1 MYRVSFYNN
10 IIFVNYYS
18 LVIVSLI
25 IIVFYFVSHIFNTLH
40 KHNIILL
47 AIFDTVKV
55 NYTLE
60 ELEDLSL
67 AYAIS
72 VHKAQGGE
80 FDVVVM
86 PFTFQHY
93 IMLRRKLIYTGVTR
107 AKKTLIMVG
116 DVAAMQQGIKRIE
129 ANRKTILKE
138 KLIEFIKNDSSPS
151 IKQQLIEEDS
161 LGETFSELD
170 PDDFKNL

>member
-1 MYRVSFYNN
+1 
-10 IIFVNYYS
+10 
-18 LVIVSLI
+18 
-25 IIVFYFVSHIFNTLH
+25 
-40 KHNIILL
+40 
-47 AIFDTVKV
+47 
-55 NYTLE
+55 
-60 ELEDLSL
+60 
-67 AYAIS
+67 
-72 VHKAQGGE
+72 
-80 FDVVVM
+80 M

-138 KLIEFIKNDSSPS
+138 KLIEFIKNDSLSS
-151 IKQQLIEEDS
+151 IKQTLIEEDS